1 MLGRSGEDGN
11 KFLFCRS
18 LLLMAERMKQKQQRS
33 SKRILSKE
41 DDISKVEAEDLIRT
55 LMLIKLKTK
64 KMFELCNAI

>member
-11 KFLFCRS
+11 RFLFFRS

-41 DDISKVEAEDLIRT
+41 DRY
-55 LMLIKLKTK
+55 IKSRDRRLDKNLDANK
-64 KMFELCNAI
+64 IKDQENV